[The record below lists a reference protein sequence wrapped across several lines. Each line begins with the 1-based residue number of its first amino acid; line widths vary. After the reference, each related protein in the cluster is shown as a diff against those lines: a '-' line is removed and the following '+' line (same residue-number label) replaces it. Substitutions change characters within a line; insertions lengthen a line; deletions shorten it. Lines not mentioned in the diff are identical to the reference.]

1 MIPYPEVL
9 SRIPFENLEALDDYS
24 VRFSYPRG
32 REVPL
37 HWEMVFDERPDLE
50 LLEPD
55 ATNRGAIETQ
65 LAGLRHAV
73 VESFEQ
79 GQGSALFTTAG
90 IDDAAKWRDLLV
102 DLYCRPQA
110 LYTNTQRTFA
120 ILELPGPR
128 FRVAEFPSLQS
139 LHEFRTLYIRSLP
152 DPDQIVDFGHLDAAE
167 MYVTDQLSQ
176 LELRSIPLRKGDKRR
191 MLLLQSAGS
200 RPGRGGMKVSLYLAH
215 LEGSTAL
222 LEFEPDGCDAYTVLN
237 QLDRWFSAKVLRDY
251 KVQSC
256 ATCSAFRFSG
266 MARDSSSGKKGYC
279 RRRREA
285 ARVSGLP
292 MAGLDTRPRHGTV
305 VRVFDRCGQYE
316 FIADEE
322 REIEY
327 CRQSHQS
334 SAS

>member
-9 SRIPFENLEALDDYS
+9 SRIPFENLEALDEYA

-55 ATNRGAIETQ
+55 APNREAVDNQ
-65 LAGLRHAV
+65 LAGLRYAV

-79 GQGSALFTTAG
+79 GRGSALFTTAG
-90 IDDAAKWRDLLV
+90 IDDAAQWRDLLV
-102 DLYCRPQA
+102 DIYCRPQA

-128 FRVAEFPSLQS
+128 FRVAELPSLQS
-139 LHEFRTLYIRSLP
+139 LHEFRTLYVRTFP
-152 DPDQIVDFGHLDAAE
+152 DPHQIVDFGHLDAAE
-167 MYVTDQLSQ
+167 VYVTDQLSQ
-176 LELRSIPLRKGDKRR
+176 LKMRALPLRKGDKRR
-191 MLLLQSAGS
+191 MMLLQSAGS
-200 RPGRGGMKVSLYLAH
+200 RAGTGGIKISLHLAH
-215 LEGSTAL
+215 IDGKTTL

-237 QLDRWFSAKVLRDY
+237 QLDRWIPPKVLRGY
-251 KVQSC
+251 VVQSC

-266 MARDSSSGKKGYC
+266 MARDSSAGNKGYC

-285 ARVSGLP
+285 ARESGLP

-305 VRVFDRCGQYE
+305 VRVYDRCGQYE
-316 FIADEE
+316 AIADED

-327 CRQSHQS
+327 CRQSQKS
-334 SAS
+334 SAG